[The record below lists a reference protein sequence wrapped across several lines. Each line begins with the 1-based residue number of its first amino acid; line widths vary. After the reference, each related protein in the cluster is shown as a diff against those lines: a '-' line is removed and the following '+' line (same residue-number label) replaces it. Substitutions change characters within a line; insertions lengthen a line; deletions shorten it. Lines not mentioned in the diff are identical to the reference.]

1 MSNFHKLAKA
11 ILQKA
16 TSKENAKK
24 IFYRD
29 YKAFGHLV
37 RTLLRRYFDQ
47 NQHQKLSIICNF
59 DLYF

>member
-16 TSKENAKK
+16 TSKGNAKT

>member
-16 TSKENAKK
+16 TSKGNAKT

-47 NQHQKLSIICNF
+47 NQHQK
-59 DLYF
+59 